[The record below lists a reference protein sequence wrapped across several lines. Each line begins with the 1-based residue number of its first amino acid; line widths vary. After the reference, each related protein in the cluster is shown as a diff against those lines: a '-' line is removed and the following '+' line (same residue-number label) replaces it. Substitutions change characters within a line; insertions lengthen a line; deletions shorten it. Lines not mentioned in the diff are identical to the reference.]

1 MGDSHVAIPT
11 HRGPVDTRLRRVIGL
26 IAAGFL
32 FLWGDIALGH
42 FSDTGPKHPAMWVPL
57 LFLPCAALIA
67 TRAAMHTL
75 PAEQRLFWVV
85 CQLAVL
91 IGIAGFAFHLVRFVR
106 ELKGVI
112 QWGVLVRLMR
122 YPPLFAP
129 LAVSGLGVLGVLISD
144 PQARRA
150 QARRSTDPRTHT

>member
-1 MGDSHVAIPT
+1 M
-11 HRGPVDTRLRRVIGL
+11 DTRIRRVIGL
-26 IAAGFL
+26 TAAGFL

-67 TRAAMHTL
+67 ARAAMHTSS
-75 PAEQRLFWVV
+75 AEQRLFWVV
-85 CQLAVL
+85 SQLAIL
-91 IGIAGFAFHLVRFVR
+91 IGITGFAFHLARLLR
-106 ELKGVI
+106 ELKGVVA
-112 QWGVLVRLMR
+112 WGVLVRLMR

-129 LAVSGLGVLGVLISD
+129 LAVSGLGVFGVLISD

-150 QARRSTDPRTHT
+150 QSRRSAEAGTPTEEGNA